1 MKNALFDLQ
10 NLLRDRFPGA
20 MALSQDVRRF
30 EVVQPALQ
38 AGKMVEVT
46 GMDSSMLLHRFMAQ
60 QACALIDAADALE
73 PGGLDASTLRHLLW
87 VRCQKASE
95 AVRAAD
101 LLLRDGNLRTVL
113 IDLRLRPVREL
124 FALPS
129 SVWHRLRLLAERGGA
144 AVAVFSPCQVVAC
157 AAGRWSAP
165 QTSPLTLAA

>member
-1 MKNALFDLQ
+1 MKTALLDLQ
-10 NLLRDRFPGA
+10 NLLRDRFPEA
-20 MALSQDVRRF
+20 MTASQDTRRLSI
-30 EVVQPALQ
+30 VQPTLQ
-38 AGKMVEVT
+38 AGKLVEIT
-46 GMDSSMLLHRFMAQ
+46 GADSGVLMHRFMAERS
-60 QACALIDAADALE
+60 CALIDAADAFE
-73 PGGLDASTLRHLLW
+73 PCGLDSSTLQRLLW
-87 VRCQKASE
+87 VRCQKATE
-95 AVRAAD
+95 AIRAAD

-113 IDLRLRPVREL
+113 LDLRLRPVREL

>member
-1 MKNALFDLQ
+1 MKTTLFELQ
-10 NLLRDRFPGA
+10 NLLRDRFPEA
-20 MALSQDVRRF
+20 MAASSDSRRLQ
-30 EVVQPALQ
+30 VVQPTLQ
-38 AGKMVEVT
+38 PGKLVEIT
-46 GMDSSMLLHRFMAQ
+46 GPDSGLLMHRFIAEQ
-60 QACALIDAADALE
+60 PCALIDAADAFE
-73 PGGLDASTLRHLLW
+73 PGGLEASALRHLLW

-95 AVRAAD
+95 AMRAAD
-101 LLLRDGNLRTVL
+101 LLLRDGNLRVVL

-157 AAGRWSAP
+157 AAGRWAAP